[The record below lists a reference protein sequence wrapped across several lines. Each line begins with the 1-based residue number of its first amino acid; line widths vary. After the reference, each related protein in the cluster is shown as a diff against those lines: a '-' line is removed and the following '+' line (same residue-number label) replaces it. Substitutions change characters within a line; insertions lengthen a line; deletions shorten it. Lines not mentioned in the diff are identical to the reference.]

1 MSMKQ
6 FSPRRRPGV
15 MLALVA
21 LVVILAAGCSV
32 REDVLLNANGSGE
45 ATLSVNLHP
54 IMINYMNDLM
64 TAMTGVEGEYP
75 IFDLEQITASFAE
88 RDGVELVALDRGERG
103 TLLMEI
109 RFDDINELFAR
120 ENAEDILRFERVGP
134 RRELAFTLN
143 REAVQ
148 RFLEFAPEDSMTMAQ
163 FLFPPADG
171 SVSREEYRDEMAWA
185 LEEYDD
191 RAAVER
197 VLDAAAIDVRITPAG
212 RIVAQDGGR
221 IDGAAVVFSIP
232 VLDLLTLGEDRTYS
246 LVFAP

>member
-15 MLALVA
+15 MIALVA
-21 LVVILAAGCSV
+21 LVVILVAGCSV

-54 IMINYMNDLM
+54 IMIDYMNDLM
-64 TAMTGVEGEYP
+64 MAMTGVEGEYP
-75 IFDLEQITASFAE
+75 IFDLEQIAASFAE
-88 RDGVELVALDRGERG
+88 REGVELVAVERVERG

-109 RFDDINELFAR
+109 RFDDINELFVR

-134 RRELAFTLN
+134 RRELSFTLN

-148 RFLEFAPEDSMTMAQ
+148 RFLAFAPEDSMTMAQ

-197 VLDAAAIDVRITPAG
+197 VLDAAAIDVRITPVG

-221 IDGAAVVFSIP
+221 IEGAAVVFSIS
-232 VLDLLTLGEDRTYS
+232 VLELLTLGEDRTYS

>member
-1 MSMKQ
+1 MNRLSH
-6 FSPRRRPGV
+6 RRRPGV
-15 MLALVA
+15 IIALLALF
-21 LVVILAAGCSV
+21 VILVGGCSV

-54 IMINYMNDLM
+54 IMISYMNDLM
-64 TAMTGVEGEYP
+64 TAMTGVEAEYP
-75 IFDLEQITASFAE
+75 IFDLDQITASFAE
-88 RDGVELVALDRGERG
+88 RDGVELIALERVARG

-109 RFDDINELFAR
+109 RFGDINELFVR
-120 ENAEDILRFERVGP
+120 ENAEDILRFERVGA
-134 RRELAFTLN
+134 RRELSFTLN

-148 RFLEFAPEDSMTMAQ
+148 RFLEFAPEDSMTMAE

-197 VLDAAAIDVRITPAG
+197 VLDAASIDVRITPVG
-212 RIVAQDGGR
+212 RIVGQDGGR
-221 IDGAAVVFSIP
+221 IEDGAVVFSIP
-232 VLDLLTLGEDRTYS
+232 VLDLLTLGEDRAYS